1 MGYNLSLKRAV
12 CAKEAGLSTIMAILD
27 EKTLDFISTSVAQTE
42 RLGVR
47 LGELLQRGDVVCLS
61 GPLGAGKTVMAR
73 GIGRGWG
80 TAQRITSPT
89 FSLVN
94 EYPRLGDRQVLY
106 HIDCY
111 RLSTTAEIAT
121 VGLEDILDAG
131 GAFMIEWPKQIEPLL
146 PADRLQIA
154 LRFLSETRR
163 GMRIAAS
170 GDRSTQLLKAFK
182 RSAFGV

>member
-1 MGYNLSLKRAV
+1 
-12 CAKEAGLSTIMAILD
+12 MAILD

-47 LGELLQRGDVVCLS
+47 LGELLQQGDVVSLA
-61 GPLGAGKTVMAR
+61 GELGTGKTVMAR

-89 FSLVN
+89 FALVN
-94 EYPRLGDRQVLY
+94 EYPRLGDGQVLY

-111 RLSTTAEIAT
+111 RLSTHAEIAT
-121 VGLEDILDAG
+121 VGLEDIFDSP
-131 GAFMIEWPKQIEPLL
+131 GAFMIEWPEQIEDLL
-146 PADRLQIA
+146 PVDRLQVA
-154 LRFLSETRR
+154 LRFLNETRR

-170 GDRSTQLLKAFK
+170 GDRSLALLTSFK